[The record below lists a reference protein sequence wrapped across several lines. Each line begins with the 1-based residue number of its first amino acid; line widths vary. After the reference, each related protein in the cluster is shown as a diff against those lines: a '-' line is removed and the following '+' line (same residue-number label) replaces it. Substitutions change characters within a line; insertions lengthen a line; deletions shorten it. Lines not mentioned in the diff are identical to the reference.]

1 MMSKQ
6 YYCEIKVSVNVVK
19 NIHPQPLDEPF
30 PKVSDPDLKFFLS
43 HSLHSVS
50 ERTSNSL
57 GSFVLFGVRL
67 FRLLFTPF
75 TFLAVGGAFPG
86 GGDLVLEF
94 ERLDREPSRLA
105 VGILSEL

>member
-1 MMSKQ
+1 M
-6 YYCEIKVSVNVVK
+6 
-19 NIHPQPLDEPF
+19 
-30 PKVSDPDLKFFLS
+30 
-43 HSLHSVS
+43 
-50 ERTSNSL
+50 

-67 FRLLFTPF
+67 FFTPF

-94 ERLDREPSRLA
+94 ERLDRELSRLA

>member
-1 MMSKQ
+1 MV
-6 YYCEIKVSVNVVK
+6 YCR
-19 NIHPQPLDEPF
+19 QPLHEPF

-57 GSFVLFGVRL
+57 GSFGSFVLFGVRL
-67 FRLLFTPF
+67 FFTPF
-75 TFLAVGGAFPG
+75 TFLADGGAFPG

-94 ERLDREPSRLA
+94 ERLDRELSRLA

>member
-1 MMSKQ
+1 M
-6 YYCEIKVSVNVVK
+6 IVTVR

-67 FRLLFTPF
+67 FFTPF
-75 TFLAVGGAFPG
+75 TFLAAGGAFPG

-94 ERLDREPSRLA
+94 ERLERELSRLA
-105 VGILSEL
+105 VGIFSESKVGSSIISSF